1 MRTWKI
7 TWFDGYMLKSTIVQ
21 GYDPIVAVQSAS
33 YKFSTHQIISIVLLS
48 EDIP

>member
-7 TWFDGYMLKSTIVQ
+7 TWYDGYMLKSTVVQ
-21 GYDPIVAVQSAS
+21 VYDPIAALQSAS
-33 YKFSTHQIISIVLLS
+33 YKYSLNQVISVVLLS